1 MRLTSLA
8 CTGTSTGTS
17 SSSVRVRL
25 KSGSCSMITSRAS
38 VNRRLQKVI
47 VNSASLRSG
56 YQGGEL
62 QECVSAQMR
71 LIAHPSFSGIGT
83 NHPYRN
89 LQPPAC
95 WIYNRNCT
103 ISPFWSP
110 GDSQTITVQGMKRIE
125 NADVRRIRTQGTVG
139 GCCCILTCIASFPAA
154 ASVLTACIG
163 SDARTNRSSFPWT
176 Y

>member
-1 MRLTSLA
+1 M
-8 CTGTSTGTS
+8 
-17 SSSVRVRL
+17 
-25 KSGSCSMITSRAS
+25 
-38 VNRRLQKVI
+38 
-47 VNSASLRSG
+47 NSAGLRSG

-71 LIAHPSFSGIGT
+71 LIAHPGFSGIGT
-83 NHPYRN
+83 NHPCRN

-95 WIYNRNCT
+95 WVYNRDCT

-139 GCCCILTCIASFPAA
+139 GCCCIPTSTASCLEV
-154 ASVLTACIG
+154 AS
-163 SDARTNRSSFPWT
+163 ARTAQAGWAAGKARSFCPAR